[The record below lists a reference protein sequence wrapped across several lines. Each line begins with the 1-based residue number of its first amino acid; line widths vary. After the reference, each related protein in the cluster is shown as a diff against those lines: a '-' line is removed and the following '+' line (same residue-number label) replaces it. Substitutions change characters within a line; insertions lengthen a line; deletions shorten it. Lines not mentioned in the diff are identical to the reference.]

1 MNTKKK
7 LEVEAVAAYRAGAA
21 RRRGQKNLEKVLSA
35 TVPNAA
41 VGINYTAG
49 VVTIKKP
56 ANAKPVSSLGGAT
69 KVFGRS
75 SFYIPELVH
84 FAKRSTR

>member
-1 MNTKKK
+1 MDTKKK
-7 LEVEAVAAYRAGAA
+7 LETDAVAIFRAAA
-21 RRRGQKNLEKVLSA
+21 ERRRGQRNLQKVISA
-35 TVPNAA
+35 TAQSA
-41 VGINYTAG
+41 VVGVSYKPH

-75 SFYIPELVH
+75 SFAIPELGH
-84 FAKRSTR
+84 YAKRSTR

>member
-1 MNTKKK
+1 MTTKKK
-7 LEVEAVAAYRAGAA
+7 LEADAVAAYRAGAE
-21 RRRGQKNLEKVLSA
+21 RRRAQRNLEKVIGVTAQSA
-35 TVPNAA
+35 V
-41 VGINYTAG
+41 VGANYKVG

-75 SFYIPELVH
+75 SFAIPELGH
-84 FAKRSTR
+84 YAKRSTR